1 MVNRIVSVALC
12 VVVSLVALAAQQ
24 APPAPAQGTGLIM
37 GRVVDAETEKPLPGV
52 IVEIAS
58 DGLMPSAAP
67 AVPNPPRKQLTNA
80 QGRFVFRL
88 LPAAGY
94 TIRATTTGN
103 MPAPN
108 GFIQNSSG
116 FPIGS
121 YLAGGFGQQAPAGP
135 LRQLVL
141 ADGQR
146 TATADIKMWR
156 GSVLAGA
163 VTDDAGDPLVDVIV
177 GAARVSSDG
186 RLTNG
191 PTARTDDLGRYRLSA
206 LQPGRY
212 VVFVP
217 QMLTISPLAA
227 VERVMNQMQ
236 DLLAKQPAGTA
247 MPVIPQLVG
256 VRVGDALYSTMPQ
269 GMMTGGVAPRIDGN
283 ATLVFPTTFYPSAT
297 TLDVDGAVAV
307 KAGEERDG
315 VDVAVRPVRTASVSG
330 TITADGVPAPQ
341 GLEIHVMPGGSGD
354 ASLFEVARGATD
366 AAGRFTFPA
375 IPIGSYTIL
384 AQNSPAPAVPP
395 APGTVMHS
403 VGSIGG
409 PGGWVAQS
417 VTVGPEGVSGLALT
431 MRRGLALRGR
441 VEFDGTSPRPDEGRL
456 KGIRVSVT
464 PSRLR
469 LRSPDAPAQ
478 GGPDASGEFAAV
490 GFPPG
495 RYVLQSSPLSGPWVV
510 RSIEVAGKEAAEFPV
525 DITDDVSGVVV
536 TYTDRPTSVT
546 ATVSDAPADGVAA
559 VVLFPADRA
568 VWRDLRPGST
578 RLRSA
583 PVSTAGNIGFA
594 RVLPG
599 DYLAV
604 AVSGAALV
612 DFPDAALLN
621 RLVPLATAV
630 RVAPGQAMTLALQF
644 KQVPR

>member
-1 MVNRIVSVALC
+1 MVNRIGSVVLC
-12 VVVSLVALAAQQ
+12 VVVWFVAVMAQQ
-24 APPAPAQGTGLIM
+24 APPPPQPGTGLIM
-37 GRVVDAETEKPLPGV
+37 GRVVDAETEKPLSGV

-58 DGLMPSAAP
+58 DAAMPSVAP

-80 QGRFVFRL
+80 QGRFVFRM
-88 LPAAGY
+88 LPAGGY

-116 FPIGS
+116 FPIGT
-121 YLAGGFGQQAPAGP
+121 YLAGGFGQQAPGGP

-141 ADGQR
+141 GDGQR
-146 TATADIKMWR
+146 MGTADVKMWR
-156 GSVLAGA
+156 GSVLAGT
-163 VTDDAGDPLVDVIV
+163 VTDDTGDPLVDVIV

-206 LQPGRY
+206 LEPGRY

-217 QMLTISPLAA
+217 QTLTVAPMAA
-227 VERVMNQMQ
+227 VERVMNQMKEV
-236 DLLAKQPAGTA
+236 LAKQPAGTA

-269 GMMTGGVAPRIDGN
+269 GMMTGGLAPRIDGS

-297 TLDVDGAVAV
+297 ALDVDGGVAV
-307 KAGEERDG
+307 KAGEERG
-315 VDVAVRPVRTASVSG
+315 GIDVTVQPVRTASLSG
-330 TITADGVPAPQ
+330 TIMADGVPAPQ
-341 GLEIHVMPGGSGD
+341 GLQVHLLPGGNGD
-354 ASLFEVARGATD
+354 ASLFEVAMGATD
-366 AAGRFTFPA
+366 ATGRFTFPA

-464 PSRLR
+464 PSRIR

-478 GGPDASGEFAAV
+478 GGPDAAGDFAAV
-490 GFPPG
+490 GFQPG
-495 RYVLQSSPLSGPWVV
+495 RYVLQSSQLSGAWVLK
-510 RSIEVAGKEAAEFPV
+510 SIEVAGKQAAELPI
-525 DITDDVSGVVV
+525 DITDDVSGVIV
-536 TYTDRPTSVT
+536 TYTDRPTSV
-546 ATVSDAPADGVAA
+546 AVTVSDAPADGVAA
-559 VVLFPADRA
+559 VVLFPADQA
-568 VWRDLRPGST
+568 VWRDMRPGST
-578 RLRSA
+578 RMRSGL
-583 PVSTAGNIGFA
+583 VSTTGAVSFA

-604 AVSGAALV
+604 AISGTALT
-612 DFPDAALLN
+612 DFPDAAFLQ
-621 RLVPLATAV
+621 RLTPLATAV
-630 RVAPGQAMTLALQF
+630 HVTPGQAATLALTF
-644 KQVPR
+644 KRVPR

>member
-510 RSIEVAGKEAAEFPV
+510 RSIEVGGKEAAELPV